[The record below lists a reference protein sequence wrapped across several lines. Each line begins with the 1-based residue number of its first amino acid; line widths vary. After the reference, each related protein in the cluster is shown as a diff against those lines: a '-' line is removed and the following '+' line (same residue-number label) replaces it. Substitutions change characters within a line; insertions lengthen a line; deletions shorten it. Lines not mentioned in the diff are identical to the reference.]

1 MIAGKPAELSVRL
14 HGRTL
19 TGQEN
24 DMLNRNDNAVYQNW
38 CELLPKK
45 LCRLLAQPALLL
57 LTSLRSGAM

>member
-14 HGRTL
+14 HGRKL

-45 LCRLLAQPALLL
+45 
-57 LTSLRSGAM
+57 